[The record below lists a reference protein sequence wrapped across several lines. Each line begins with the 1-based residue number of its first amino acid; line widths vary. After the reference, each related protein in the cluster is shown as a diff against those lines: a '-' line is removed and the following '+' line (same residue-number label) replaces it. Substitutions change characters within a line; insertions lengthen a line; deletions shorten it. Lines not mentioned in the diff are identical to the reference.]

1 MFSWMILT
9 GEMRSYFIDR
19 FGRVL
24 FLFLF
29 SKASRRVLPENPLNT
44 DTSIL
49 TLLNTD
55 TSILTLLN
63 TYTSTLTLTHLH
75 FDTHTVTHTYILEER
90 KHLSVKYARVKVCK
104 CEYARMQ

>member
-9 GEMRSYFIDR
+9 GEMRSYFIDC

-24 FLFLF
+24 FLF
-29 SKASRRVLPENPLNT
+29 SKALPRVLPENPLNT

-55 TSILTLLN
+55 TSTLTLLN
-63 TYTSTLTLTHLH
+63 TDTSILTLRHSH
-75 FDTHTVTHTYILEER
+75 
-90 KHLSVKYARVKVCK
+90 
-104 CEYARMQ
+104 